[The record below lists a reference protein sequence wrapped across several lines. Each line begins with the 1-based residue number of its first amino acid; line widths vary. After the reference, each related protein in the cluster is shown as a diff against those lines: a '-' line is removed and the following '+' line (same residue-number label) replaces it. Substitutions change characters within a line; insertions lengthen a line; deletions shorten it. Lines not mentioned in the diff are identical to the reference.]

1 MDADTWAAY
10 EEYVELENR
19 NEELVAVIVDLR
31 QYEFDLAA

>member
-10 EEYVELENR
+10 EEYVELESR
-19 NEELVAVIVDLR
+19 NDEAVAVIVDLR

>member
-10 EEYVELENR
+10 EEYAELESR
-19 NEELVAVIVDLR
+19 NDCVVAVVVDVR

>member
-10 EEYVELENR
+10 EEYAELESR
-19 NEELVAVIVDLR
+19 NDYVVAVIVDAR